1 MSVVEKPLSL
11 RTERLANQRKPI
23 LMQSYHQQITMR
35 KTIYH
40 SEIHETRKGRIL
52 NALLAFLTN
61 NRYSIIFTF
70 KITLVKRYYREPRL
84 LERARHQLY
93 MFLVLFP
100 FILAIIIF
108 MEGCPNIP
116 IHGDN
121 SMEHETQPADSLHNR
136 QPLP

>member
-1 MSVVEKPLSL
+1 ME
-11 RTERLANQRKPI
+11 
-23 LMQSYHQQITMR
+23 SYHQQIKMR

-40 SEIHETRKGRIL
+40 SELHETRKGRIM

-70 KITLVKRYYREPRL
+70 KITLVKRNYREPRL

-93 MFLVLFP
+93 MFLILFP

-108 MEGCPNIP
+108 MEGCPNPMILGAEP
-116 IHGDN
+116 K
-121 SMEHETQPADSLHNR
+121 EYETQPADSLHNR
-136 QPLP
+136 KPLP